1 MFDISW
7 TEFVLIGIVALIVIG
22 PKELPGVL
30 RTLGQYTRKVRG
42 MAAEFQNQFQEAMR
56 EAEMGDLKKQV
67 DEMAHDFKNYDPLKD
82 VRDDVEAMGKD
93 IERSFDGS
101 PVMKADAP
109 AAELPAAPTPAIESA
124 APTTPVEQLAPLSS
138 RAGCAHRRIRCRACR
153 ARQYRALR
161 MSRERRRR
169 KEIEATKAPLMD
181 HLIELRSR
189 LIKALAAFFLAA
201 VVCFFFAKHIYN
213 VLTWPYIWVAGAGEF
228 QIHLYRPA
236 RIFRRAAQAFAV
248 RRGLHRVPGGRDP
261 NLHVRRAGALSQ
273 REAGVSCLI

>member
-82 VRDDVEAMGKD
+82 VRSDVEAMGKD

-101 PVMKADAP
+101 PVVKADAP
-109 AAELPAAPTPAIESA
+109 AAELPAASTPAIESA
-124 APTTPVEQLAPLSS
+124 APTTPVESSALEPPAPAAPPAVS
-138 RAGCAHRRIRCRACR
+138 AAAEP
-153 ARQYRALR
+153 AAPVNT
-161 MSRERRRR
+161 ERS
-169 KEIEATKAPLMD
+169 E
-181 HLIELRSR
+181 
-189 LIKALAAFFLAA
+189 
-201 VVCFFFAKHIYN
+201 
-213 VLTWPYIWVAGAGEF
+213 
-228 QIHLYRPA
+228 
-236 RIFRRAAQAFAV
+236 
-248 RRGLHRVPGGRDP
+248 
-261 NLHVRRAGALSQ
+261 
-273 REAGVSCLI
+273 

>member
-82 VRDDVEAMGKD
+82 VRSDVEAMGKD

-109 AAELPAAPTPAIESA
+109 AA
-124 APTTPVEQLAPLSS
+124 
-138 RAGCAHRRIRCRACR
+138 
-153 ARQYRALR
+153 
-161 MSRERRRR
+161 
-169 KEIEATKAPLMD
+169 
-181 HLIELRSR
+181 
-189 LIKALAAFFLAA
+189 
-201 VVCFFFAKHIYN
+201 
-213 VLTWPYIWVAGAGEF
+213 
-228 QIHLYRPA
+228 
-236 RIFRRAAQAFAV
+236 
-248 RRGLHRVPGGRDP
+248 
-261 NLHVRRAGALSQ
+261 
-273 REAGVSCLI
+273 

>member
-82 VRDDVEAMGKD
+82 VRGDVEAMGKD

-101 PVMKADAP
+101 PVMKADPP

-124 APTTPVEQLAPLSS
+124 APTTPVESSALEPPAP
-138 RAGCAHRRIRCRACR
+138 AAP
-153 ARQYRALR
+153 
-161 MSRERRRR
+161 
-169 KEIEATKAPLMD
+169 ATESAA
-181 HLIELRSR
+181 E
-189 LIKALAAFFLAA
+189 LAAPP
-201 VVCFFFAKHIYN
+201 N
-213 VLTWPYIWVAGAGEF
+213 T
-228 QIHLYRPA
+228 
-236 RIFRRAAQAFAV
+236 
-248 RRGLHRVPGGRDP
+248 GR
-261 NLHVRRAGALSQ
+261 S
-273 REAGVSCLI
+273 E